1 MWPFSSSCRSKARL
15 TGKTVIITGAN
26 TGIGKE
32 TARDLYW
39 RGAKVILA
47 CRNVDKANAAV
58 EELKAVPP
66 SDPKRE
72 QFIGGPGEL
81 VVCKLDLTS
90 LASVREFARRV
101 YETELF
107 VDVLV
112 NNAGV
117 MMCPKGVTEDGFEIQ
132 FGTNHL
138 GHFLLT
144 LLLLPLM
151 VPDRKDSD
159 NRSRI
164 INVSSAAHARGQ
176 LDFED
181 LMLEKSYAPFKA
193 YCQRKLANVLFTRE
207 LTRRLRETDITGV
220 NVYALHPGVID
231 SELARHFQQTISR
244 GLRLVFGFFR
254 TFIKS
259 VEQGAQ
265 TTIHCA
271 VDEAAA
277 EQTGLYYSECAVR
290 QPSPGALD
298 YEKAAILWKESVKF
312 VGLPSENLV
321 EIMEHVTKEF
331 RSPGTVDETDKLSQ
345 EPCTSE

>member
-1 MWPFSSSCRSKARL
+1 MWPFSSSCRSKVRL
-15 TGKTVIITGAN
+15 TGKTIVITGAN

-47 CRNVDKANAAV
+47 CRDVDKANAAV
-58 EELKAVPP
+58 EEIKAVPP

-90 LASVREFARRV
+90 LASVREFAKRI
-101 YETELF
+101 YETESV
-107 VDVLV
+107 VDILI

-151 VPDRKDSD
+151 VNNEKDCD
-159 NRSRI
+159 HPSRI

-181 LMLEKSYAPFKA
+181 LMSDKSYVPFRA
-193 YCQRKLANVLFTRE
+193 YCQSKLANLLFTRE
-207 LTRRLRETDITGV
+207 LSRRLRETAITGV
-220 NVYALHPGVID
+220 NVYVLHPGVIN
-231 SELARHFQQTISR
+231 SELARHFEQNISR

-254 TFIKS
+254 TFVKS

-277 EQTGLYYSECAVR
+277 EQTGLYYSECAVS
-290 QPSPGALD
+290 QPSPAVLND
-298 YEKAAILWKESVKF
+298 EKAARLWNESAKF
-312 VGLPSENLV
+312 VGLPSENLG
-321 EIMEHVTKEF
+321 EIIEHVTKEF
-331 RSPGTVDETDKLSQ
+331 RSADTVDETDKLSK
-345 EPCTSE
+345 EPHTSK